1 MVKLAPKRFFQR
13 RPNGA
18 EDSFI
23 NNMVGVEPLP
33 YRLPE
38 LIKNRDSTV
47 FVCEGEKDADN
58 VVDLGLVATCNHGG
72 AGKWRPEI

>member
-1 MVKLAPKRFFQR
+1 
-13 RPNGA
+13 
-18 EDSFI
+18 
-23 NNMVGVEPLP
+23 MVGVEPLP